1 MNNKTM
7 NFRNLSIR
15 LNLIKSGGEIIDVSN
30 IKKIIEKCIKKMCS
44 SDYLLTILRND
55 EKCIFIVEFDL
66 NSLSK
71 RPNGVYE
78 LFSDIKDTLELE
90 YEIKPVVQQEIK
102 SILIEGLKNNY
113 ELVEFP
119 KFTKT

>member
-7 NFRNLSIR
+7 NFRNLSIK
-15 LNLIKSGGEIIDVSN
+15 LNLKKSEEEIIDVSN

-44 SDYLLTILRND
+44 NDYLLTILKND
-55 EKCIFIVEFDL
+55 EKCIFIVEFNL

-102 SILIEGLKNNY
+102 SILIEGLKNDY